1 MHAGWSQVRALSPAL
16 RSLPA
21 ASLAAL
27 MNDTAADERGEARN
41 NAATK
46 TAKKKK
52 TSQRT
57 YLAFER
63 I

>member
-1 MHAGWSQVRALSPAL
+1 MD
-16 RSLPA
+16 
-21 ASLAAL
+21 
-27 MNDTAADERGEARN
+27 DTAADERGEARN